1 VSSVRHV
8 CEGIVLPNLGTG
20 EFQMTILSY
29 VGYGAGVIA
38 ILAAGTLL
46 LPRNVRVE
54 RVASIA
60 AAPADVIAVASS
72 AESYQTFNPYKK
84 ADPAFKY
91 EVFGPTSGVGSG
103 WKFESKDGKGQA
115 VVTKVAADRV
125 EYAVDLG
132 AMGKPNQTIMVVAD
146 GTGSKV
152 TWAMDADMGYNPIG
166 RVMGLFLD
174 GMIGQNHANGIQL
187 LGEALK
193 K

>member
-1 VSSVRHV
+1 MS
-8 CEGIVLPNLGTG
+8 
-20 EFQMTILSY
+20 ILSY

-38 ILAAGTLL
+38 ILAAGTML

-54 RVASIA
+54 RVATIA
-60 AAPADVIAVASS
+60 AAPADVIAIASS
-72 AESYQTFNPYKK
+72 AESYQSFNPYKK
-84 ADPAFKY
+84 MDPAFKY
-91 EVFGPTSGVGSG
+91 EAFGPASGVGSG
-103 WKFESKDGKGQA
+103 FKFDSKDGKGQA

-125 EYAVDLG
+125 EYALDLG
-132 AMGKPNQTIMVVAD
+132 SMGKPNQTIMVVPD

-166 RVMGLFLD
+166 RIMGLFLD
-174 GMIGQNHANGIQL
+174 GMIGPNHASGIQL